1 MRFSYDWSM
10 GTEAEV
16 SGGNHATSSAGWRA
30 LARDLLIGV
39 AVAVGLWLTVPP
51 PDGVDRTVQLCLA
64 AVAVAALMTREWIP
78 VVAVVGTAAATGA
91 ALALGLTADPFVLTG
106 FCLFVAAERR
116 GTRRVPWWL
125 FGGAAVLLLATLGFS
140 ADGIEDRFR
149 AAMLGAIVLTASWV
163 LGIRTRQARQ
173 EAAIRSRVEERQRL
187 ARDVHDVLS
196 HSLGTIGVRAGV
208 AAHVPTLGESDLRAV
223 LHDIEDN
230 ARMSLVELK
239 ELIRRERASEGD
251 HDATLAAPPLRLPDV
266 LAELA
271 RTAERSGLRTRLDIS
286 GDVEGLPSSARTT
299 MHRVAQEA
307 VTNAIRHASAD
318 SLIIEVRVQGDWV
331 ELEVRDDGRGAG
343 SVVREGHGL
352 TGMRERVTIAGGTL
366 RVQTTP
372 GGFVVVARLPRQ
384 TSLRAGAL

>member
-10 GTEAEV
+10 GPEAEV
-16 SGGNHATSSAGWRA
+16 RRGNRATSSAGWRP

-39 AVAVGLWLTVPP
+39 AVVVSLWLTVPP
-51 PDGVDRTVQLCLA
+51 PDGVGRAVQLCLA
-64 AVAVAALMTREWIP
+64 VVAVAALMTREWTP
-78 VVAVVGTAAATGA
+78 VVAVVGTAAATIA
-91 ALALGLTADPFVLTG
+91 AAVLGLTADPFVLTG
-106 FCLFVAAERR
+106 FCMFVAAERR
-116 GTRRVPWWL
+116 GSRRVPWWL

-149 AAMLGAIVLTASWV
+149 GAMLGAIVLAASWV

-173 EAAIRSRVEERQRL
+173 EAAIRSRVEERHRL

-208 AAHVPTLGESDLRAV
+208 AAHVLTLGEGDLRAV
-223 LHDIEDN
+223 LHDIEGN
-230 ARMSLVELK
+230 ARTSLAELK
-239 ELIRRERASEGD
+239 ELIRSERASD
-251 HDATLAAPPLRLPDV
+251 RDQDATRAAPSLRLSDV

-271 RTAERSGLRTRLDIS
+271 RTAEQAGLRTRLDLS
-286 GDVEGLPSSARTT
+286 RGVDALPAAARTT
-299 MHRVAQEA
+299 VHRVAQEA

-318 SLIIEVRVQGDWV
+318 SLIIDVRVLEDRV
-331 ELEVRDDGRGAG
+331 DLEVRDNGRGAG

-366 RVQTTP
+366 CVQTTP
-372 GGFVVVARLPRQ
+372 EEFVVVARLPRQ
-384 TSLRAGAL
+384 TSLPAGAL